1 MAPVVHVVLF
11 QFKDGQTPDQ
21 RRDVSAFL
29 SQGPLSRRCSSLTAN
44 PRFLLQLCDKMLG
57 LRSKC
62 LHPASKRP
70 YIKSSMGGLD
80 RSIEGCQHGS
90 THAFVVEFE
99 SEQDRDYYVNKDP
112 AQASFVLEVLQKL
125 DKATILDFSPGVF

>member
-21 RRDVSAFL
+21 RRD
-29 SQGPLSRRCSSLTAN
+29 
-44 PRFLLQLCDKMLG
+44 LCDKMLG

-99 SEQDRDYYVNKDP
+99 SEQDRDYYVNEDP

>member
-21 RRDVSAFL
+21 RRD
-29 SQGPLSRRCSSLTAN
+29 
-44 PRFLLQLCDKMLG
+44 LCDKMLG

-80 RSIEGCQHGS
+80 RSIEGCQVLVLKRARQHGS

-99 SEQDRDYYVNKDP
+99 SEQDRDYYVNEDP